1 MSRPQADELK
11 RAIYILGLILMLSSS
26 QAAFGQEHPRLLLR
40 VDDIG
45 MCHSVNIAMRQL
57 AETGVRFSTSVMF
70 ACPWYLEAV
79 EILKAHPEIS
89 VGVHLTLNAEWKN
102 YKWGPVLGREAVPS
116 LVDGDGYF
124 FSSHAEFNTH
134 DIKADDFEKE
144 LRAQI
149 ARAMQSGLKI
159 DYLDYHMG
167 TAVSRP
173 EFLAIVEKLAQ
184 ENNLGLSG
192 YFDEAY
198 QTIWHIPI
206 EGKKD
211 TLLAAV
217 ASLRLDKVNLMVV
230 HLAFEDPEM
239 NALFDMDSALM
250 RSADGASLVSKHRH
264 AELQAL
270 CSKEFRE
277 LVKKNNVTLTT
288 YREVIANAGLKSMK
302 RPE

>member
-1 MSRPQADELK
+1 MK
-11 RAIYILGLILMLSSS
+11 RNRALIIWLVLMFSQVTLSQDKSK
-26 QAAFGQEHPRLLLR
+26 LLLR

-45 MCHSVNIAMRQL
+45 MCHSVNMAMKQL

-79 EILKAHPEIS
+79 EILKTHPEIS
-89 VGVHLTLNAEWKN
+89 VGVHLTLNSEWKN
-102 YKWGPVLGREAVPS
+102 YRWGPILGREAVPS
-116 LVDGDGYF
+116 LVDGNGYF
-124 FSSHAEFNTH
+124 FSSHAEFNAH
-134 DIKADDFEKE
+134 EIKTEEVEKE

-173 EFLAIVEKLAQ
+173 EFRAIVEKLAK

-217 ASLRLDKVNLMVV
+217 TSLRPDKVNLMVV

-239 NALFDMDSALM
+239 NALFDMDSVLM
-250 RSADGASLVSKHRH
+250 RTAEGASLVSKHRH

-270 CSKEFRE
+270 CSKEFHE
-277 LVKKNNVTLTT
+277 LVEKNNVTLTT
-288 YREVIANAGLKSMK
+288 YQEVIANAGLKSMK

>member
-1 MSRPQADELK
+1 MK
-11 RAIYILGLILMLSSS
+11 RNVSLIAWVILMFS
-26 QAAFGQEHPRLLLR
+26 QAGLGQDKSKLLLR
-40 VDDIG
+40 IDDIG
-45 MCHSVNIAMRQL
+45 MCHSVNMAMKQL

-79 EILKAHPEIS
+79 EILKTHPEIS
-89 VGVHLTLNAEWKN
+89 AGVHLTLNSEWKN
-102 YKWGPVLGREAVPS
+102 YKWGPILGKEAVPS
-116 LVDGDGYF
+116 LVDGNGYF
-124 FSSHAEFNTH
+124 FASHVDFNAHAIRAEEV
-134 DIKADDFEKE
+134 EKE

-167 TAVSRP
+167 TALSRP
-173 EFLAIVEKLAQ
+173 EFRAIVEKLAK

-217 ASLRLDKVNLMVV
+217 ASLRPDKVNLMVV
-230 HLAFEDPEM
+230 HVGFEDPEM
-239 NALFDMDSALM
+239 NALFDMDSELM
-250 RSADGASLVSKHRH
+250 RTADGVSLVSKHRH

-270 CSKEFRE
+270 CSKEFRDLIE
-277 LVKKNNVTLTT
+277 KNKVAVTT
-288 YREVIANAGLKSMK
+288 YRELIAQVGLKSMK
-302 RPE
+302 RSE

>member
-1 MSRPQADELK
+1 MK
-11 RAIYILGLILMLSSS
+11 RNRLLIFWLVLMVTQIAFS
-26 QAAFGQEHPRLLLR
+26 QNNARLLLR

-45 MCHSVNIAMRQL
+45 MCHSVNMAMNQL

-79 EILKAHPEIS
+79 EILKTHPEIS
-89 VGVHLTLNAEWKN
+89 VGVHLTLNSEWKN
-102 YKWGPVLGREAVPS
+102 YKWGPILGREAAPS
-116 LVDGDGYF
+116 LVDRNGYF
-124 FSSHAEFNTH
+124 FASHEEFNAH
-134 DIKADDFEKE
+134 EIKTDEVEKE

-149 ARAMQSGLKI
+149 QRALASSVKI

-173 EFLAIVEKLAQ
+173 ELQAIVEKLAK

-198 QTIWHIPI
+198 QSIWHIPI
-206 EGKKD
+206 ESKKD

-217 ASLRLDKVNLMVV
+217 ANLRPDRANLMVV
-230 HLAFEDPEM
+230 HAGFEDPEL
-239 NALFDMDSALM
+239 NALFDMDSESM
-250 RSADGASLVSKHRH
+250 RTAEGASLVSKHRH

-270 CSKEFRE
+270 CSKEFRDQIG
-277 LVKKNNVTLTT
+277 KNKVTLTT
-288 YREVIANAGLKSMK
+288 YREVITQAGLKSMK

>member
-1 MSRPQADELK
+1 MMK
-11 RAIYILGLILMLSSS
+11 RNFPSIVWVILMFS
-26 QAAFGQEHPRLLLR
+26 QVALGQDKSKLLLLRR

-45 MCHSVNIAMRQL
+45 MCHSVNLAMKQL
-57 AETGVRFSTSVMF
+57 AETGIRFSTSVMF

-79 EILKAHPEIS
+79 EILRAHPEIS
-89 VGVHLTLNAEWKN
+89 VGVHLTLNSEWKN
-102 YKWGPVLGREAVPS
+102 YKWGPILGREAVPS
-116 LVDGDGYF
+116 LVDGNGYF
-124 FSSHAEFNTH
+124 FASHADFNAH
-134 DIKADDFEKE
+134 DIKAEEVEKE

-149 ARAMQSGLKI
+149 SRAMQSGLKI

-173 EFLAIVEKLAQ
+173 EFRAIVEKLAK

-192 YFDEAY
+192 YFGEAY

-206 EGKKD
+206 ESKKD
-211 TLLAAV
+211 TLYAAITK
-217 ASLRLDKVNLMVV
+217 LQPDKVNLMVV
-230 HLAFEDPEM
+230 HLSFADPEM

-250 RSADGASLVSKHRH
+250 RTAEGASLVSKHRH

-270 CSKEFRE
+270 VSTAFRE
-277 LVKKNNVTLTT
+277 LVKKNNVMLTT

>member
-1 MSRPQADELK
+1 MTW
-11 RAIYILGLILMLSSS
+11 IILMFT
-26 QAAFGQEHPRLLLR
+26 QVATGQNKSKLLLR

-45 MCHSVNIAMRQL
+45 MCHSVNMAMKQL

-79 EILKAHPEIS
+79 DILKAHPEIS
-89 VGVHLTLNAEWKN
+89 VGVHLTLNSEWKN
-102 YKWGPVLGREAVPS
+102 YKWGPILGREAVPS
-116 LVDGDGYF
+116 LVDSNGYF
-124 FSSHAEFNTH
+124 FDSHEQFDAHE
-134 DIKADDFEKE
+134 IKTDDVEKE

-149 ARAMQSGLKI
+149 QRALDCGVKI

-173 EFLAIVEKLAQ
+173 ELRAIVEKLAQ
-184 ENNLGLSG
+184 EHNLGLSG

-206 EGKKD
+206 ESKRD
-211 TLLAAV
+211 TLFAAV
-217 ASLRLDKVNLMVV
+217 ASLRPDRVNLMVV

-239 NALFDMDSALM
+239 NALFDMNSDLM
-250 RSADGASLVSKHRH
+250 RTPEGVSLVSKHRH

-270 CSKEFRE
+270 CSKEFRDLLE
-277 LVKKNNVTLTT
+277 KHNVVLTT
-288 YREVIANAGLKSMK
+288 YREVIAQTGLKSMK